1 MNGILFGIIAAL
13 SAALLLGSEV
23 FVLITLFDWALLEQL
38 GFFSGS
44 SLKIGA
50 YTAILPSLLSAY
62 WIARAALSAE
72 SQDPELE
79 QQSPL

>member
-1 MNGILFGIIAAL
+1 MNGILFGVIAAL

-23 FVLITLFDWALLEQL
+23 FVLVTLFDWALLEQF
-38 GFFSGS
+38 GFSGG

-50 YTAILPSLLSAY
+50 YTAILPSLLAAY
-62 WIARAALSAE
+62 WIARSALAAE
-72 SQDPELE
+72 SQDPEQE